1 MDWDLFEFFKK
12 KNFVQTNEGFIF
24 RIENNIG
31 ETYSLSKGR
40 FTIEKNK
47 LEWVPG
53 SHDRVILSKKNI
65 QKFLTDDEA
74 EELLQKKTR

>member
-24 RIENNIG
+24 KIEDNIG

-40 FTIEKNK
+40 FSIVNNK

-53 SHDRVILSKKNI
+53 QHDPVILSKKNI
-65 QKFLTDDEA
+65 QKFLTDKEA